1 MIRKILFGLTFII
14 IAAGTSLYAQEDDTL
29 STDENERWDWE
40 DEWEDEWEHWEKG
53 KPSIEIN
60 YGLGESKHDKLISKL
75 AKVGLVEVKLGYISL
90 DKRDDYII
98 KFDERYG
105 FVSKLAVN
113 LQSDKANSD
122 ELSSELFRFGFG
134 RRSGYGYDFNNIRIL
149 PYSQNAA
156 VWSKL
161 DMKDYPVSILPV
173 ILFTDAANDAQ
184 ILDRFNKEIRFG
196 TLSEG
201 GIRLEAGKFISF
213 NAGYEAAV
221 IFPRHLVWK
230 HLVSFG
236 IEAAALGAL
245 DHFVDE
251 VLDSS
256 PAAAPLVNFV
266 LKNGLSYAFYTL
278 KKEKMNW
285 PFNTEAPLTYE
296 TIKFGITFTII
307 LRCYLCRCI

>member
-1 MIRKILFGLTFII
+1 MTKKILLGLLFII
-14 IAAGTSLYAQEDDTL
+14 VAAGSSLKAQEEDTV
-29 STDENERWDWE
+29 STNDKERWSWDWE
-40 DEWEDEWEHWEKG
+40 DEWEDEWDYWEKG
-53 KPSIEIN
+53 KPSIEFN
-60 YGLGESKHDKLISKL
+60 YGLGEPKHDRLTSKL
-75 AKVGLVEVKLGYISL
+75 AKVGLAEAKLGYISF
-90 DKRDDYII
+90 DRAADYII
-98 KFDERYG
+98 EFDERYS
-105 FVSKLAVN
+105 FVSKLGVN

-122 ELSSELFRFGFG
+122 ELESELFRFGFG
-134 RRSGYGYDFNNIRIL
+134 KRSGYGYDFNNLRIL
-149 PYSQNAA
+149 PYSQNAV

-161 DMKDYPVSILPV
+161 DMKDYPVSILP
-173 ILFTDAANDAQ
+173 IPLPMDAVSDAE

-213 NAGYEAAV
+213 NAGYEASV

-230 HLVSFG
+230 HFVSFA
-236 IEAAALGAL
+236 IEAAGFGAL
-245 DHFVDE
+245 DHFVEE

-285 PFNTEAPLTYE
+285 PGNTETPLTYE
-296 TIKFGITFTII
+296 TIKFGVTFTF
-307 LRCYLCRCI
+307 